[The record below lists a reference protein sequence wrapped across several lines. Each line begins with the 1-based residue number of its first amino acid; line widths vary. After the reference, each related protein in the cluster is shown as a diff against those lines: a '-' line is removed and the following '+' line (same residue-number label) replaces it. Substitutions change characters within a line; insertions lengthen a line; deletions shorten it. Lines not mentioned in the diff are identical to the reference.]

1 MILLNIFY
9 MRCHRYFALIYHLKL
24 VYLHKPKFLSCYTLR
39 YHRCYAP
46 RYRVYKAN
54 LHNFRLTQLLYGSVT
69 LARCAALP
77 CRFSLPPTTSR
88 GFLSHS
94 PMATY
99 NTLWQ
104 CTDLTIG
111 LRRRWCVGPM
121 RRIDLITFR
130 SPYLLPHCGFPFTA
144 SQFGKSYVR
153 KKVMCGPHT
162 SLHSSVAS
170 HPTLP
175 SSVWHGHVD
184 RYNLYNL
191 GWRRL

>member
-1 MILLNIFY
+1 MNIRSYIIMLLISIFFNMSRGGSRIVIYISLKLLNWFTEGCLMCY
-9 MRCHRYFALIYHLKL
+9 ELRCHLKL
-24 VYLHKPKFLSCYTLR
+24 VYLHKSKFLSYYTVR

-54 LHNFRLTQLLYGSVT
+54 VHNFRLTQLLYGSVT

-77 CRFSLPPTTSR
+77 CRFNLPPTTRR

-111 LRRRWCVGPM
+111 LRR
-121 RRIDLITFR
+121 T
-130 SPYLLPHCGFPFTA
+130 
-144 SQFGKSYVR
+144 
-153 KKVMCGPHT
+153 
-162 SLHSSVAS
+162 
-170 HPTLP
+170 
-175 SSVWHGHVD
+175 
-184 RYNLYNL
+184 
-191 GWRRL
+191 